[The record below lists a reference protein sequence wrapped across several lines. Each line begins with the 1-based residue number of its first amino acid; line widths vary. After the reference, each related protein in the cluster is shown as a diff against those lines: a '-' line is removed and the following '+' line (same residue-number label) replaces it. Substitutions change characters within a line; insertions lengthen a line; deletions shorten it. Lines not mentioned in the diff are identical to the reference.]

1 MPDLNILITAASSAT
16 AYKLEKQISGAD
28 KIVLADDVDLPQI
41 LLKGKNFIKIP
52 SGASS
57 AFSHQLLSICLDL
70 EIDKV
75 YPLKRAEILAL
86 AEVKQLFEEYGI
98 TLMIPD
104 LPEIQTLLG
113 DLKSGE
119 IVLNENEDAYSGRG
133 VYLVRSEDSSNFQL
147 LTAD

>member
-1 MPDLNILITAASSAT
+1 MPDLNILITAASSAI
-16 AYKLEKQISGAD
+16 AYKLENRISGAD
-28 KIVLADDVDLPQI
+28 KIVLADDADLPQI
-41 LLKGKNFIKIP
+41 LLKGKNFIRIP
-52 SGASS
+52 AGTSS

-86 AEVKQLFEEYGI
+86 AEVRQLFDEYGI

-104 LPEIQTLLG
+104 LPKIPSLLG
-113 DLKSGE
+113 GSKSGE
-119 IVLNENEDAYSGRG
+119 IQLNENEDAYSGRG
-133 VYLVRSEDSSNFQL
+133 VYLVDPGNSSIFQL